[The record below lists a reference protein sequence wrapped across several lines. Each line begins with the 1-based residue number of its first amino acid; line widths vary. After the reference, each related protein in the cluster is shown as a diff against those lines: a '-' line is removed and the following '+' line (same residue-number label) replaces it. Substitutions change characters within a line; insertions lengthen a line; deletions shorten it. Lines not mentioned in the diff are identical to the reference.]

1 MSEEAFGRRV
11 TRLGALADPVR
22 RALYRFVVTQPGA
35 VSRDQAAGGVDVPL
49 HTAKHHLDRLVDEGL
64 LVTEF
69 RRLTG
74 RSGPGAGRP
83 AKLYRRSRREVAVS
97 LPSRRYDLAGQ
108 VLADAVER
116 ALEGRPILDA
126 VAEAAE
132 SAARVAVDAATV
144 AAPEDAKKAAP
155 ATDLDRL
162 VGVLEPF
169 GYEPRVEDGLR
180 LTNCPFD
187 RLATDHE
194 DLVCGMN
201 RSFVD
206 GVVAT
211 LGCTGL
217 RTASGVPGEGCCVRV
232 VDADVDASA
241 DAADVGVDAGS
252 DAGVDAGPVAEPS

>member
-1 MSEEAFGRRV
+1 MSDETFGRRV

-22 RALYRFVVTQPGA
+22 RALYRFVVTQPDA
-35 VSRDQAAGGVDVPL
+35 VSRDQAAGGVDVPV

-108 VLADAVER
+108 VLADAVEQ
-116 ALEGRPILDA
+116 ALDGRPMADA
-126 VAEAAE
+126 VTEAAE
-132 SAARVAVDAATV
+132 NAARVAVDAVPDPGAESELERV
-144 AAPEDAKKAAP
+144 
-155 ATDLDRL
+155 
-162 VGVLEPF
+162 VQVLEPF
-169 GYEPRVEDGLR
+169 GYEPRVDDGLR
-180 LTNCPFD
+180 LTNCPFG

-201 RSFVD
+201 RTFVD
-206 GVVAT
+206 GVLNR
-211 LGCTGL
+211 LGCAGL

-232 VDADVDASA
+232 VADSSHA
-241 DAADVGVDAGS
+241 
-252 DAGVDAGPVAEPS
+252 